1 MDRFFIIYSV
11 DVSKDAQKTIRK
23 WKKSNSV
30 AVKKLKEPL
39 PELSLHPGTGKGHP
53 EPMKG
58 RNDIFYSRQITAHD
72 RIIYNIYDDEVL
84 VSVVEV
90 EGHYKDK

>member
-1 MDRFFIIYSV
+1 MIYSV
-11 DVSKDAQKTIRK
+11 AFSKDAQKTIRK

-30 AVKKLKEPL
+30 ALKKLKELL
-39 PELSLHPGTGKGHP
+39 PELSLHPRTGKGHP

-58 RNDIFYSRQITAHD
+58 GNDIVYSRHITAHD

-84 VSVVEV
+84 VSVVEAEV
-90 EGHYKDK
+90 HYKDK

>member
-1 MDRFFIIYSV
+1 
-11 DVSKDAQKTIRK
+11 
-23 WKKSNSV
+23 
-30 AVKKLKEPL
+30 
-39 PELSLHPGTGKGHP
+39 
-53 EPMKG
+53 MKG
-58 RNDIFYSRQITAHD
+58 GNDIVYSRHITAHD